1 MKLPFGLDF
10 VSILVGV
17 ALAYWV
23 LPMVLGMFARRSSA
37 E

>member
-1 MKLPFGLDF
+1 MRLPFGLDF

-23 LPMVLGMFARRSSA
+23 LPMVLGMFNRRTA

>member
-1 MKLPFGLDF
+1 MRLPFGLDL

-17 ALAYWV
+17 AIAYWV
-23 LPMVLGMFARRSSA
+23 LPWVLGMFSRNRTA